1 MGVVNKLDR
10 SRAKY
15 RMQYINLY
23 SVDKILGTVGADALI
38 AKEQAAIPGL
48 ALGNVKI
55 DIVGGKG
62 DYFRKFIS
70 ALGTGYTID
79 GIIDKCQALQLGP
92 ESQL

>member
-48 ALGNVKI
+48 ALGKAKSSHT
-55 DIVGGKG
+55 VGNL
-62 DYFRKFIS
+62 FFCRIKFASNIS
-70 ALGTGYTID
+70 
-79 GIIDKCQALQLGP
+79 
-92 ESQL
+92 SWFFNSF